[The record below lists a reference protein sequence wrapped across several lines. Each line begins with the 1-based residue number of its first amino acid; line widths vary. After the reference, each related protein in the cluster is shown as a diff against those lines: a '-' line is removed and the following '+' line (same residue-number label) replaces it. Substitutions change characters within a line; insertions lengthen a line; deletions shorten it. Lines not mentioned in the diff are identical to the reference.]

1 MIEHGCDHAHAPA
14 DFTRAF
20 AIGVAL
26 NLAYVVAQ
34 VLFGISSHSLALLAD
49 AGHNFGDVL
58 GLLLAWGAASL
69 ARRPSTSRRTYGWR
83 RTSIMAA
90 LLNAVV
96 LLVTVGALT
105 WEALR
110 RLAHPHVI
118 DPKTVMLVAAV
129 GVLIN
134 GATAWLFASGR
145 KGDLNVRGAF
155 LHMAADAAV
164 SLGVIVAGAAIYLTG
179 WVVLDPLTSIAIN
192 VVIVAGTWTLLR
204 ESFNLATDA
213 VPANVDLTAVRSY
226 LTNVSGVSAVHDLH
240 IWAMSTTEIALT
252 AHLVVPNES
261 VSDAFLHE
269 VCSSL
274 QREFGIA
281 HSTIQ
286 VEQNA
291 AACALA

>member
-1 MIEHGCDHAHAPA
+1 
-14 DFTRAF
+14 
-20 AIGVAL
+20 
-26 NLAYVVAQ
+26 
-34 VLFGISSHSLALLAD
+34 
-49 AGHNFGDVL
+49 
-58 GLLLAWGAASL
+58 
-69 ARRPSTSRRTYGWR
+69 
-83 RTSIMAA
+83 
-90 LLNAVV
+90 
-96 LLVTVGALT
+96 
-105 WEALR
+105 
-110 RLAHPHVI
+110 
-118 DPKTVMLVAAV
+118 
-129 GVLIN
+129 
-134 GATAWLFASGR
+134 
-145 KGDLNVRGAF
+145 
-155 LHMAADAAV
+155 
-164 SLGVIVAGAAIYLTG
+164 VIVAGAAIYLTG
-179 WVVLDPLTSIAIN
+179 WVVLDPITSIAIN